1 MIQYRLYCLSLLVL
15 GQLVPRAAI
24 LVPMYAPIPTSL
36 CTFYDQRAKN
46 QSDVNQKS
54 STENCMNCAKI
65 LLNKKFKYITKI
77 YKMFSA
83 AETHFLRVFYVRTL
97 KALSG
102 LTHEH

>member
-36 CTFYDQRAKN
+36 CTLYDQRAKN
-46 QSDVNQKS
+46 QS
-54 STENCMNCAKI
+54 ENYMNCTKI

-77 YKMFSA
+77 YKKFSA
-83 AETHFLRVFYVRTL
+83 APETHFLRVFYVRTL